1 MPKPRNMSVERKKQ
15 LVLEQMAEGVSLSE
29 AARNVGWARDTVYYH
44 RNRDERFNNAIDRIR
59 GKNPKAVSEVPDFPE
74 FCQEFL
80 NTRLFPH
87 QLQWFDLLEGRP
99 PRDIHPSMTYEPGDP
114 DMLIVNTPPGHAKS
128 QTITVMYTVWRIV
141 KDPSARIV
149 LVSKTQRLAIQFLL
163 TVKNYL
169 THPNYRKMHQAFGP
183 PGGFEA
189 DSASWKQ
196 DLIYVSSNVR
206 DVQEK
211 DPTCQAL
218 GIGGQLY
225 GARADL
231 IILDDCVDNGNAK
244 DFERQINW
252 IQTEVASR
260 LPEGG
265 KILVVGTRLA
275 PQDLYIELRK
285 PERYNSDD
293 GEESPWTYFA
303 QPAVLEYKDDP
314 KDWVTLWPYCD
325 RASGNRVIRNEDG
338 LYEKWTGE
346 ILAKRRKRMPPSSWA
361 RVYQQEQVSEETVF
375 PIELINESIMG
386 YSPGLLPDS
395 ENSRNPDAGRKGG
408 MSGLHVICGLDPA
421 SVGHT
426 AAVCVGLELSTG
438 MRYVLDVH
446 NEPGMKPEAMKELI
460 RGWQDKYSVNE
471 WRIERNAFQGFL
483 TQDAELRTYIAAR
496 GGTLVEHTT
505 GRNKHDELL
514 GVMSMSGL
522 FEQRLIRLPRPQTEG
537 VKALIEQLS
546 YWTAD
551 LPKTAKTDCVMALW
565 FTHIRCSELVQ
576 TVNRS
581 KAFNDRGKMFLTKM
595 DLASRTIVPAT
606 DLVAA
611 GTSPARLYWG

>member
-1 MPKPRNMSVERKKQ
+1 MSKPPNMSAERKKQ
-15 LVLEQMAEGVSLSE
+15 LVLEQMAEGVSLAE

-44 RNRDERFNNAIDRIR
+44 RNRDEAFHAAIERAR
-59 GKNPKAVSEVPDFPE
+59 GNVPLPEHEVPDFPE
-74 FCQEFL
+74 FCERFL
-80 NTRLFPH
+80 NTKLFPH
-87 QLQWFDLLEGRP
+87 QLQWFDLLEGRQ
-99 PRDIHPSMTYEPGDP
+99 PRDMHPSMTYEPGDP

-128 QTITVMYTVWRIV
+128 QTITVMYTVWRVV
-141 KDPSARIV
+141 KDPSVRIV
-149 LVSKTQRLAIQFLL
+149 IASKTQRLAIQFLL

-169 THPNYRKMHQAFGP
+169 THPNYRKMQQAFGP
-183 PGGFEA
+183 PGGFDA

-211 DPTCQAL
+211 DPTVQAI

-275 PQDLYIELRK
+275 PQDLYIELRR

-293 GEESPWTYFA
+293 DEESPWTYFA
-303 QPAVLEYKDDP
+303 QPAVLEFKDDP

-325 RASGNRVIRNEDG
+325 RPSGNRVIANEDG
-338 LYEKWTGE
+338 LFEKWTGE
-346 ILAKRRKRMPPSSWA
+346 ILSRRRRRMPPSSWA
-361 RVYQQEQVSEETVF
+361 RVYQQEQVSAETVF
-375 PIELINESIMG
+375 PIDLINEAIYG

-395 ENSRNPDAGRKGG
+395 TASMNPDQGRRGG
-408 MSGLHVICGLDPA
+408 MTGLHVVCGLDPA

-426 AAVCVGLELSTG
+426 AAVAVGLELSTG

-446 NEPGMKPEAMKELI
+446 NEPGMKPEAMKDLI
-460 RGWQDKYSVNE
+460 RSWQDKYSVNE

-483 TQDAELRTYIAAR
+483 TQDVELRTYIAAR

-581 KAFNDRGKMFLTKM
+581 RAFNDRGKMFLTKM
-595 DLASRTIVPAT
+595 DMASRTIIPAT

-611 GTSPARLYWG
+611 GVSPSSMYWG